1 MEREKP
7 IKEQVPRSSQAKEG
21 RRLTRD
27 DIRKIKNETFLIDM
41 RNKIKKEKNK

>member
-7 IKEQVPRSSQAKEG
+7 IKEQIPKEG